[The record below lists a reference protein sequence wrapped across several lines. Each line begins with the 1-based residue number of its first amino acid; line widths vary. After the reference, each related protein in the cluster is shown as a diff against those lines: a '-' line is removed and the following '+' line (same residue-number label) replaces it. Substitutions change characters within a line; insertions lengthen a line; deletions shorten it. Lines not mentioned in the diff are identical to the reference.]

1 MSEIVLVHGIGQEQE
16 SADLLEASWLP
27 ALAGGL
33 RGAGHPQVA
42 DQVWRNGGPGGIE
55 CRMVFYGDLFLKPG
69 KMGGAGD
76 FSDLSPQ
83 QRELAEALGIEWL
96 QRAEERAALRED
108 RDQAYRQLL
117 ALDGNAKGREGW
129 KAAGRP
135 VLQGLSRLRWF
146 ASGTM
151 WFARTFVERALS
163 QVTRYLTEEDLRAE
177 VQSRIAD
184 RTGPET
190 VAIVGHSLG
199 SVAAFQSA
207 HRLTRELPLLLTL
220 GSPLGLRTVV
230 YDRLTDARTV
240 PPTTRSWVNLADRDD
255 LVAAAPD
262 LAPLFADPYGALRS
276 DWTLDNGA
284 EPHRVESYLGKR
296 AVGKAVAAALG

>member
-1 MSEIVLVHGIGQEQE
+1 MSEIVMVHGIGQEQE

-33 RGAGHPQVA
+33 RGAQHPRVA
-42 DQVWRNGGPGGIE
+42 NQVWRDGRPGEIE
-55 CRMVFYGDLFLKPG
+55 CRMVYYGDLFLKPG
-69 KMGGAGD
+69 KMGGTGD

-83 QRELAEALGIEWL
+83 QRELAEALGVEWL
-96 QRAEERAALRED
+96 QRAEERAALQED
-108 RDQAYRQLL
+108 RDQAYRQLH
-117 ALDGNAKGREGW
+117 ALDETAEGRQGW
-129 KAAGRP
+129 QAAGRP

-146 ASGTM
+146 APGAM
-151 WFARTFVERALS
+151 WFAQTFVERALS
-163 QVTRYLTEEDLRAE
+163 QVTRYLTEDDLRAE
-177 VQSRIAD
+177 VQSRIAGL
-184 RTGPET
+184 TGPET
-190 VAIVGHSLG
+190 VAIIGHSLG

-207 HRLTRELPLLLTL
+207 QRLTRELPLLLTL

-240 PPTTRSWVNLADRDD
+240 PPTTRRWVNLADRDD

-262 LAPLFADPYGALRS
+262 LTPLFADPYGALRC

-284 EPHRVESYLGKR
+284 EPHRVESYLGKQ
-296 AVGKAVAAALG
+296 AVGEAVSEALA